1 MGIKNGVPLEFI
13 FYFAPTSEINSY
25 MLAEENTLCIFP
37 VISRAATATS
47 NAQNDSLP
55 EIISIFT
62 YIIK

>member
-1 MGIKNGVPLEFI
+1 
-13 FYFAPTSEINSY
+13 

-37 VISRAATATS
+37 VISRAATATG

>member
-1 MGIKNGVPLEFI
+1 
-13 FYFAPTSEINSY
+13 
-25 MLAEENTLCIFP
+25 MLTEENTLCIFP
-37 VISRAATATS
+37 VISRAATATG